1 MPITTTSL
9 IEEFLDADIEFS
21 LLASGIR
28 QYEIPHPS
36 SGLLANAK
44 FFNHPEWAK
53 KYFDACH
60 RDDAFKERWQAAA
73 GSWDNKIVVDIGCG
87 PGNLFATLGGSP
99 RLLIGVDISEGALGM
114 AQQLGYTPIL
124 ADAHNLPLQS
134 GFADIVAVNAT
145 LHHCD
150 DMQKVLMEA
159 ARLVRPGGKLVIDH
173 DPQKTAWDYQG
184 IMLWLYHMRLWVY
197 QLFLPGLHVPRDE
210 RLVAL
215 STELH
220 HCPGDGVTSELF
232 LSLRTLGFEV
242 NLYPHN
248 HTVGAEA
255 LQHEL
260 GIPPHWRYRLGQ
272 RLSGINPDSSE
283 AALSLM
289 CVAKRRSE
297 LSSHG

>member
-1 MPITTTSL
+1 MHTPTVSS
-9 IEEFLDADIEFS
+9 IEEFLDSDFECN
-21 LLASGIR
+21 LLVSGIR
-28 QYEIPHPS
+28 QYEIYHPS
-36 SGLLANAK
+36 SGLLANAQY
-44 FFNHPEWAK
+44 FNHPEWAET
-53 KYFDACH
+53 YFEACH
-60 RDDAFKERWQAAA
+60 RDDCFRERWQAAV

-99 RLLIGVDISEGALGM
+99 SLLIGVDISEGALSM
-114 AQQLGYTPIL
+114 AQTLGYTPVL

-159 ARLVRPGGKLVIDH
+159 ARLVRPGGTLVLDH
-173 DPQKTAWDYQG
+173 DPQKSAWNYRG
-184 IMLWLYHMRLWVY
+184 IMLWLYNIRLRVY

-210 RLVAL
+210 RMAAL

-220 HCPGDGVTSELF
+220 HHPGDGVTPELF
-232 LSLRTLGFEV
+232 LSLQSLGFEV

-248 HTVGAEA
+248 HTVGANA

-272 RLSGINPDSSE
+272 RLSGINPHSSE

-289 CVAKRRSE
+289 CVAKQASD
-297 LSSHG
+297 